1 MTNIP
6 DPNDTSLPS
15 PEALRRALAEQGKP
29 RKRVKK
35 GAEKP
40 AAEPTPE
47 MLLTRCAS
55 PSRRGAVNCGRRM
68 AATSR
73 STPSGSCCAS
83 TAAASHYE
91 PYEI

>member
-1 MTNIP
+1 MTNIQ

-15 PEALRRALAEQGKP
+15 PEALRRALAEQDKP

-47 MLLTRCAS
+47 MLLTRCAVS
-55 PSRRGAVNCGRRM
+55 LSEQARRGELRQAYGRDESIDAIWQLLRPDS
-68 AATSR
+68 SR
-73 STPSGSCCAS
+73 NRL
-83 TAAASHYE
+83 
-91 PYEI
+91 